1 MKEEKKEETIDRR
14 IRKTRRLLRE
24 CLTALLKE
32 KKGSGYYGKG
42 NCRYGRHQ
50 SWNLLPAL

>member
-1 MKEEKKEETIDRR
+1 MKEQENTPALKRMPDRPS
-14 IRKTRRLLRE
+14 E
-24 CLTALLKE
+24 G